1 MERFWPLPGE
11 YLQKSTLQALA
22 RNISGLELPPPLIKE
37 TTFESSKI
45 TQDEEDICYLPH
57 NFAERLLKV
66 LTSTKRK
73 RAMKRTIKIMII
85 PIME

>member
-1 MERFWPLPGE
+1 MKRFWPLPGE

-22 RNISGLELPPPLIKE
+22 RNISGLELPPPLIE
-37 TTFESSKI
+37 DTTFESSRI
-45 TQDEEDICYLPH
+45 TQDEEDNMGLLLA
-57 NFAERLLKV
+57 AERLLKM
-66 LTSTKRK
+66 LKSTKRK